1 MPLQSNAL
9 CSVAELNRFLS
20 TDAVDDFA
28 DHNADGSADA
38 DVVEDCINQ
47 ASDEIELY
55 ARQQYT
61 PAALATSTLIIR
73 WCVVMSARFLQE
85 RRGNV
90 VSESIAVQWDRILE
104 NLEKVSNNLLQLP
117 GLAKRDDL
125 RPTWSNLKIDRRFRH
140 SKIRVTQTNSSNAP
154 TKLTQDA
161 TLPEAHGRFD

>member
-1 MPLQSNAL
+1 MPLQTIVY
-9 CSVAELNRFLS
+9 CSIAELQRFLS
-20 TDAVDDFA
+20 TNAVTDFA
-28 DHNADGSADA
+28 DHDADGTADT

-47 ASDEIELY
+47 GTEEIDLH

-61 PAALATSTLIIR
+61 PAVLATSTLIKR

-90 VSESIAVQWDRILE
+90 VSDSIAVQWDRIIE
-104 NLEKVSNNLLQLP
+104 NLEKVANNRLQLP

-161 TLPEAHGRFD
+161 TLPEAAGRFD

>member
-9 CSVAELNRFLS
+9 CTIAEVERFYS
-20 TDAVDDFA
+20 ANAVIDAA
-28 DHNADGSADA
+28 DHDADGVADT

-61 PAALATSTLIIR
+61 PAVLATSTLVTR
-73 WCVVMSARFLQE
+73 WCVVMSTRFLQE

-90 VSESIAVQWDRILE
+90 VSNSIAVQWDRIIE
-104 NLEKVSNNLLQLP
+104 NLEKVSENRLQLP

-140 SKIRVTQTNSSNAP
+140 SKIRVTQTNSSSAP
-154 TKLTQDA
+154 TKLTQDG
-161 TLPEAHGRFD
+161 TLPEAAGRFD